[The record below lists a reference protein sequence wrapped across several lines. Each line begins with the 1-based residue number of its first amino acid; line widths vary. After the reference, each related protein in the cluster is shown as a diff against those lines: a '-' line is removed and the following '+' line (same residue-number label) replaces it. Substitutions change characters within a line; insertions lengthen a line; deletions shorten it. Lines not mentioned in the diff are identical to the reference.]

1 MLSWSVLTDLDH
13 AWPQVYGYQGIK
25 SGTSSEQLVGRCL
38 ADTDAAS
45 LASPLVIGT
54 KFFTIP
60 WTNFLVGGG
69 LRLGKASILEALKN
83 SLQRVGSVDL
93 YQVAQILTSGS
104 QSPDGVPARTHC
116 CCLP

>member
-1 MLSWSVLTDLDH
+1 MHMNSQCCLGIVLTKSKKTR

-25 SGTSSEQLVGRCL
+25 CGTSSEQIVGRCL
-38 ADTDAAS
+38 ADTDTAS

-69 LRLGKASILEALKN
+69 WRLGKASILEALKN

-93 YQVAQILTSGS
+93 YQVG
-104 QSPDGVPARTHC
+104 THSF
-116 CCLP
+116 